1 VWSVG
6 RGGGDDGSAHVVV
19 ATNGDGDDDGEEAA
33 VRTNNRGEDED
44 DGPVVA
50 IHDIILS

>member
-1 VWSVG
+1 VG
-6 RGGGDDGSAHVVV
+6 
-19 ATNGDGDDDGEEAA
+19 
-33 VRTNNRGEDED
+33 TNNRGEDED